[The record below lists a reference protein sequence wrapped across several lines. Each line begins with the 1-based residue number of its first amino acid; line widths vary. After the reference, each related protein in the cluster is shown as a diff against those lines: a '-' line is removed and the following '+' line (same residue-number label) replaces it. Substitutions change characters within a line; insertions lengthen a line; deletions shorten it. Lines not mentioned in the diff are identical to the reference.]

1 MKLALFLVATTLL
14 AQTDDKIWTGIY
26 TAAQSE
32 RGKAGFEANC
42 SHCHNADLAGST
54 RAPSLKGDRFAK
66 DWFDGS
72 VYALFTKLRDTMPA
86 TYPDTVPDA
95 VKLDILTYLLQ
106 ANGFP
111 AGATE
116 LRLNQKQLESIAIVR
131 KGARP
136 IPNFALVQVVGCL
149 EPGWT
154 LTKATDPVI
163 TKEETTS
170 APESKP
176 LGDQNY
182 VLVSVAAFKPAAH
195 SGQKMEARGLLY
207 RQPGENRLNLTSLQ
221 MLSPTCAD

>member
-1 MKLALFLVATTLL
+1 MRLALFLVATTLL

-26 TAAQSE
+26 TASQSE
-32 RGKAGFEANC
+32 RGKAAFEKNC

-54 RAPSLKGDRFAK
+54 RAPSLKGDRFMG
-66 DWFDGS
+66 DWFDTN
-72 VYALFTKLRDTMPA
+72 VYTLFTKLRDTMPA
-86 TYPDTVPDA
+86 TYPETVADG

-111 AGATE
+111 AGDIE
-116 LRLNQKQLESIAIVR
+116 LRLNQKELENIPIVR
-131 KGARP
+131 KGARD

-154 LTKATDPVI
+154 LTKATEPLI
-163 TKEETTS
+163 TKEETTT
-170 APESKP
+170 APVSKP
-176 LGDQNY
+176 LGTQNY

-195 SGQKMEARGLLY
+195 EGHKMEARGLLY